1 MVPLTGR
8 AGSDAAE
15 GLIMETAPRFL
26 NGIFPFTG
34 SGLEQPMALSASLT
48 YTVPGD
54 KRSQLIYLRGGNSS
68 AELITLVFMRDG
80 KPMRYFPIGAKS
92 SVHVPLVVVED
103 LFPETKLEV
112 YLSAPV
118 GVTGVAVVD
127 IGLME
132 V

>member
-1 MVPLTGR
+1 MDT
-8 AGSDAAE
+8 
-15 GLIMETAPRFL
+15 TPRFL
-26 NGIFPFTG
+26 NGIYAFTG
-34 SGLEQPMALSASLT
+34 AGLDKPMSLDAKLA
-48 YTVPGD
+48 YAVPGD

-68 AELITLVFMRDG
+68 GELITLVLMRDG

-92 SVHVPLVVVED
+92 SVHVPLAVVED

-112 YLSAPV
+112 FISAPS
-118 GVTGVAVVD
+118 GVTGMVVID

>member
-1 MVPLTGR
+1 M
-8 AGSDAAE
+8 D
-15 GLIMETAPRFL
+15 TAPRFL

-34 SGLEQPMALSASLT
+34 SGLEKPTALDAKLT
-48 YTVPGD
+48 YAVPVD

-68 AELITLVFMRDG
+68 AELITLVLMRDG

-92 SVHVPLVVVED
+92 SVHVPLAVTED

-112 YLSAPV
+112 YLAAPA
-118 GVTGVAVVD
+118 GASGVAVID

-132 V
+132 I